1 MAKEATNLKPSKQ
14 VEQYC
19 LTGHKN
25 TRESTFECMGAEKQT
40 AERSDF
46 IIFYLFSHTKLL
58 TGIAY
63 KLKQLLNYFTPEQ
76 HHLYHSSP
84 FQPVCL

>member
-1 MAKEATNLKPSKQ
+1 MVKEATNLKPSKQ

-25 TRESTFECMGAEKQT
+25 TRESTFECMGAEKQP

-46 IIFYLFSHTKLL
+46 IIFLL
-58 TGIAY
+58 SFFAY
-63 KLKQLLNYFTPEQ
+63 KTLDWHSLQTKAVIELLHTRATS
-76 HHLYHSSP
+76 LVS
-84 FQPVCL
+84 